1 MSSRQLRKL
10 QQQRELEKARA
21 LDIQEESSDEGEDIG
36 PPGTAAKPR
45 PNLFAALG
53 GEDEDQDDEAAAED
67 DGGDDAD
74 ENHEAQ
80 QEEVIQT
87 QPQASSKKSKKKKKK
102 KSKAAETVP
111 AETPENDEDEIDK
124 AMKDLGLATGDPSQ
138 AATQSDAVGGRG
150 PATRLNELLGIN
162 LYHLRPVNE
171 MRNLFG
177 RDVIE
182 SANAEEQRQQQ
193 ENLRRNR
200 TRGPVI
206 RDVDLETY
214 LRGPPG
220 APKLPEVSLRRNIF
234 VQGREHWPRQTAGGL
249 TMKQVGSGDADGSTE
264 YAYVH
269 EKQYDDMQ
277 ALFFACVQIGD
288 PNRMIQLLMQAP
300 KQDQNMALAGELC
313 ERALFTFGRVTTS
326 TFRQDV
332 EHGRARLD
340 FRRPE
345 NRQFWLAGYHFLKS
359 LIRKGTYRT
368 ALEWAKLLHAIDPQG
383 DPYAMKHFI
392 HFLAIRAYESRWLI
406 DFLESQSGNDA
417 DGGAE
422 YLRQT
427 LVLAK
432 LQAGD
437 VDGARQDLAQ
447 GIQRLPW
454 LYCALF
460 QDLNLDAPPSIW
472 GTSAD
477 SNARSFWTKLY
488 IYQTK
493 DLWNNTQ
500 ATSLLQDVA
509 KSLNKVDT
517 SNLPQD
523 DAPPGLGPTRLAY
536 LEGQTS
542 LLAVAPRALLESQPN
557 YEFDPLPPPEK
568 DNIFTS
574 EGTQLPWRDDQQR
587 RQTHGR
593 DAALLARVQDMLA
606 AHEAQIGAGGNQA
619 GNAFLGQD
627 EDEDDDEIRA
637 LREADDEELRHD
649 IEAHMGR
656 GGEPGILATLMQ
668 MLGVGRSAGH
678 SGDETAVNDDDRGDG
693 ESAPRQPPRS
703 QQSTESTEDLP
714 GAWPTDDDGD
724 AGPTGQAR
732 DGST

>member
-21 LDIQEESSDEGEDIG
+21 LDVQEESSDEGEDIG

-288 PNRMIQLLMQAP
+288 PNRMIQLLMQA
-300 KQDQNMALAGELC
+300 
-313 ERALFTFGRVTTS
+313 R
-326 TFRQDV
+326 
-332 EHGRARLD
+332 
-340 FRRPE
+340 
-345 NRQFWLAGYHFLKS
+345 
-359 LIRKGTYRT
+359 
-368 ALEWAKLLHAIDPQG
+368 
-383 DPYAMKHFI
+383 
-392 HFLAIRAYESRWLI
+392 ES
-406 DFLESQSGNDA
+406 G
-417 DGGAE
+417 
-422 YLRQT
+422 
-427 LVLAK
+427 
-432 LQAGD
+432 
-437 VDGARQDLAQ
+437 
-447 GIQRLPW
+447 P
-454 LYCALF
+454 
-460 QDLNLDAPPSIW
+460 APPC
-472 GTSAD
+472 
-477 SNARSFWTKLY
+477 
-488 IYQTK
+488 
-493 DLWNNTQ
+493 
-500 ATSLLQDVA
+500 
-509 KSLNKVDT
+509 
-517 SNLPQD
+517 LPQ
-523 DAPPGLGPTRLAY
+523 
-536 LEGQTS
+536 TS
-542 LLAVAPRALLESQPN
+542 P
-557 YEFDPLPPPEK
+557 
-568 DNIFTS
+568 
-574 EGTQLPWRDDQQR
+574 
-587 RQTHGR
+587 
-593 DAALLARVQDMLA
+593 
-606 AHEAQIGAGGNQA
+606 
-619 GNAFLGQD
+619 
-627 EDEDDDEIRA
+627 
-637 LREADDEELRHD
+637 
-649 IEAHMGR
+649 
-656 GGEPGILATLMQ
+656 
-668 MLGVGRSAGH
+668 
-678 SGDETAVNDDDRGDG
+678 
-693 ESAPRQPPRS
+693 
-703 QQSTESTEDLP
+703 
-714 GAWPTDDDGD
+714 
-724 AGPTGQAR
+724 
-732 DGST
+732 